1 MTGDILI
8 RGGLVIDGSGRPG
21 EIGDVAV
28 RDGRIAALGRSL
40 PQSGGKVIDAAGL
53 AVAPGFIDI
62 KTHSDFT
69 LPINPKAESKVRQGV
84 TTEIV
89 GHCGFSVAP
98 VLPGRLELIR
108 DYLSASAPWLP
119 FCELGFPEYLDSFPA
134 TAVNAGMLVGHHTL
148 RLNVMGMDARA
159 PNAAE
164 LAQMAAL
171 LDEGLAAG
179 ALGLSTGLFTPPSS
193 YADRA
198 EIIALCQVVK
208 RHNAAYF
215 THIRDESSRVV
226 EAVEEAIDIA
236 RSCGVHVEIVH
247 LKCSGMDNWG
257 KAKRILEMIEAAR
270 AEGLAID
277 CDAYPYAAGS
287 NPLKNLLPQWVQSG
301 GLEAM
306 LARLAL
312 AETRARI
319 GAEIERDGLNNW
331 GRIPSWECVQISIS
345 PHLPQHAGQTVAA
358 IAAAR
363 GRGPIDLVCDYLIE
377 DQGATRVL
385 ITSIA
390 EDDIREIVRSPSA
403 LVGSD
408 GNCVADY
415 GIVAQGMPHPRFYG
429 TFPRIIGHYVH
440 GERLLPLET
449 AVRKMTG
456 ATAAALRLR
465 DRGLLREGYR
475 ADIAIFDPD
484 DFKDRATYAEPH
496 QYPSGARTTVL
507 VNGVVVVE
515 DARHT
520 GALPGM
526 VLRRG
531 ATARSAEPGPLLG
544 GAEPVEPRA
553 HGLPIGA
560 DAAYPSRRDFGL
572 VSVIGYASRNSLNR
586 LAYWNLAEVLI
597 NATCRPRFRD

>member
-1 MTGDILI
+1 MTDEILI
-8 RGGLVIDGSGRPG
+8 RGGLVIDGSSRPG

-40 PQSGGKVIDAAGL
+40 PESGAEVIDAKGL

-119 FCELGFPEYLDSFPA
+119 FRELGFPEYLDTFPA

-148 RLNVMGMDARA
+148 RLNVMGMEARA

-164 LAQMAAL
+164 LAQMSAL

-193 YADRA
+193 YAERA

-215 THIRDESSRVV
+215 THIRDESNRVV

-236 RSCGVHVEIVH
+236 RTCGVHVEIVH

-301 GLEAM
+301 GVEAM

-312 AETRARI
+312 PETRARI
-319 GAEIERDGLNNW
+319 GAEIARDGLNNW

-345 PHLPQHAGQTVAA
+345 PHLPQHAGQTVTA

-363 GRGPIDLVCDYLIE
+363 GREPIDLVCDYLIE
-377 DQGATRVL
+377 DKGATRVL

-390 EDDIREIVRSPSA
+390 EDDIREIVRSPTA

-440 GERLLPLET
+440 DEHLLPLEQ

-456 ATAAALRLR
+456 ATAQALRLR
-465 DRGLLREGYR
+465 DRGLLKEGYR
-475 ADIAIFDPD
+475 ADIAIFDPA
-484 DFKDRATYAEPH
+484 DFNDRATYGKPH

-507 VNGVVVVE
+507 VNGVIVVE

-520 GALPGM
+520 GALPGK
-526 VLRRG
+526 VLRRAPDG
-531 ATARSAEPGPLLG
+531 TVG
-544 GAEPVEPRA
+544 
-553 HGLPIGA
+553 
-560 DAAYPSRRDFGL
+560 
-572 VSVIGYASRNSLNR
+572 
-586 LAYWNLAEVLI
+586 
-597 NATCRPRFRD
+597 